1 MLHVAAVPNYAMM
14 DFSAPPPPVQLYQSH
29 WPQMQYVSAPPP
41 VQYVSPPPIQYVSP
55 PQMQYVAPSQQQQ
68 PSQLTGLGKIRKFAD
83 SNGNLT
89 MYFTWNTFLICF
101 QFQFQNLHIE
111 KRLNFREPP
120 TNCRTMQ
127 WIIQNCSAQTPRKS
141 KKP

>member
-1 MLHVAAVPNYAMM
+1 MDVACCSCSQLCNDGFQCSSTSSSAVSVALATNAVRQC
-14 DFSAPPPPVQLYQSH
+14 STTGAVRQSTTD
-29 WPQMQYVSAPPP
+29 S
-41 VQYVSPPPIQYVSP
+41 I
-55 PQMQYVAPSQQQQ
+55 MQYVAPSQQQQ